1 MHTFFANSLQII
13 WRLKNFFV
21 SLCKQKGERVAPIER
36 PKNKKSRSERH
47 GIMEKY
53 TQKQLKELVKSG
65 AAVDVTNAMSTA
77 EAVPEDYKK
86 IGYSLGV
93 YGKNGLLLQGCESG
107 KLYAVTARSSAIFM
121 F

>member
-1 MHTFFANSLQII
+1 MT
-13 WRLKNFFV
+13 
-21 SLCKQKGERVAPIER
+21 
-36 PKNKKSRSERH
+36 
-47 GIMEKY
+47 KY
-53 TQKQLKELVKSG
+53 TQKQLKALVKNG
-65 AAVDVTNAMSTA
+65 IAVDVTNATNRA

-107 KLYAVTARSSAIFM
+107 KLYAVTARTSAVFM

>member
-1 MHTFFANSLQII
+1 MSP
-13 WRLKNFFV
+13 V
-21 SLCKQKGERVAPIER
+21 RVWVALSGVCGALDTMI
-36 PKNKKSRSERH
+36 
-47 GIMEKY
+47 KY
-53 TQKQLKELVKSG
+53 TQKQLREMVKNG
-65 AAVDVTNAMSTA
+65 IAVDVSNATSRS

-107 KLYAVTARSSAIFM
+107 KLYAVTARSSAVFM

>member
-1 MHTFFANSLQII
+1 MRA
-13 WRLKNFFV
+13 W
-21 SLCKQKGERVAPIER
+21 VALVGVCG
-36 PKNKKSRSERH
+36 SF
-47 GIMEKY
+47 GDMTKY
-53 TQKQLKELVKSG
+53 TQKQLREMVRNG
-65 AAVDVTNAMSTA
+65 VAVDVTNATSRA

-107 KLYAVTARSSAIFM
+107 KLYAVTARSSAVFM